1 MGRLNGKTALVV
13 GAAGK
18 DNMAQ
23 VIARRLTAEGARVA
37 VAGRKAD
44 ALSAFADEIGGVAV
58 ACDMTDQQSINM
70 AVSDTEAALGGVDIA
85 INATGWGLLKPFLE
99 TTQDDLDAMY
109 ALQLRGLG
117 GGRQVPGDPRT
128 AYSHVYGAPGISGV
142 TILER

>member
-44 ALSAFADEIGGVAV
+44 ALSAFAHEIGGVAV
-58 ACDMTDQQSINM
+58 ACDMTDQQSIKT

-99 TTQDDLDAMY
+99 TTQDDLDAMVERMVDFVG
-109 ALQLRGLG
+109 AGFTGLV
-117 GGRQVPGDPRT
+117 RV
-128 AYSHVYGAPGISGV
+128 A
-142 TILER
+142 

>member
-44 ALSAFADEIGGVAV
+44 ALSAFADEIGDAAKSWAMLLTTSRRRSIGTM
-58 ACDMTDQQSINM
+58 ACSC
-70 AVSDTEAALGGVDIA
+70 
-85 INATGWGLLKPFLE
+85 
-99 TTQDDLDAMY
+99 
-109 ALQLRGLG
+109 R
-117 GGRQVPGDPRT
+117 RQVP
-128 AYSHVYGAPGISGV
+128 SNLSK
-142 TILER
+142 L